1 MMTPFDEQDIL
12 PSAIPIAAD
21 DGVIFDIDPFKE
33 SLEHISKNDDAIAEM
48 QIDEDNEVYYKPLPT
63 SESLNRIC
71 AISRSSTSSS
81 SGSSVSFSEED
92 CVEPR
97 PKTKLPAM
105 EAVIKQ
111 LGVIQQRQQEQEAMK
126 KKPVTVNKNPTKKL
140 NKDTAIDYSMETQ
153 VSIELYSSS
162 ITQDVNIKEI
172 AVNHL
177 GPREQEE
184 AGTNLYSI
192 RLYLNN

>member
-12 PSAIPIAAD
+12 PSAIPIAD

-33 SLEHISKNDDAIAEM
+33 SLEHISKNDETIAEM

-71 AISRSSTSSS
+71 TISRSSTSSS

-92 CVEPR
+92 LVEPK

-126 KKPVTVNKNPTKKL
+126 KKPATTNKSTPKKQ
-140 NKDTAIDYSMETQ
+140 NEDTTIDYSMETQ
-153 VSIELYSSS
+153 VSIELYTSS

-184 AGTNLYSI
+184 AGTISYII
-192 RLYLNN
+192 RSHSND